1 MCLNNPWRI
10 KGSTDNVLMPDITG
24 HSQRYNVQ
32 VRGSWQHV
40 DDLQYIRQVDIMLW
54 LTSVYL
60 TVCMHCMENS
70 IRSHH
75 FIFEL
80 VMVTGSHSSS
90 LLDHL
95 HNTQS
100 TLSGITAKRKPLGIT
115 ATQPWSGRPC
125 KVTERG
131 IVGKSRQHSYDSV
144 TTALWASWHGFHG
157 FTFFIYVAFKFGH
170 RFGFNLWIIWPLA
183 VGRKQ

>member
-100 TLSGITAKRKPLGIT
+100 TFSSITAKRKPLGIT
-115 ATQPWSGRPC
+115 ATQPWSGRSY
-125 KVTERG
+125 RAG
-131 IVGKSRQHSYDSV
+131 NSGKKSATLIWLSNYSF
-144 TTALWASWHGFHG
+144 TSFMTWFSWLHI
-157 FTFFIYVAFKFGH
+157 FIHIAFKFEH
-170 RFGFNLWIIWPLA
+170 RFCFNLWIIWPLA
-183 VGRKQ
+183 AGRKQ